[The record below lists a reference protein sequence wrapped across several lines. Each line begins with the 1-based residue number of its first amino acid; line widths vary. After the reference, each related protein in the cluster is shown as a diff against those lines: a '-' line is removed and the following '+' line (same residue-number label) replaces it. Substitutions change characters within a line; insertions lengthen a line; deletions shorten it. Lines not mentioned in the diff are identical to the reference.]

1 MAEWLHNFWN
11 WGLDPIDIGGAALTR
26 SWTLFDWAV
35 WIAYAPVMGIFLA
48 KISYGRT
55 IREFII
61 VNMILPSIFG
71 IVWFSTFGN
80 SALNM
85 QMNGTFD
92 LVNVIKNTNA
102 VTAVWAFLKN
112 LPFGIGTIIIPINIL
127 IIIASFATAADAT
140 SMTVASMCVKD
151 LEVGED
157 APGYLKA
164 IWGIVIGS
172 IAIIM
177 SAFGGGEQ
185 GVDGVKSLAT
195 AGGFFVLFIFI
206 LQVCSVI
213 KLFFIDKIEE

>member
-1 MAEWLHNFWN
+1 
-11 WGLDPIDIGGAALTR
+11 
-26 SWTLFDWAV
+26 
-35 WIAYAPVMGIFLA
+35 
-48 KISYGRT
+48 
-55 IREFII
+55 
-61 VNMILPSIFG
+61 MINPEVTNS
-71 IVWFSTFGN
+71 FSFTFAFGN

-85 QMNGTFD
+85 QMSGTFD